1 MPFVQDEA
9 VEKNDSIHVLFIAAE
24 ADPYV
29 KIGGLGDVAGSLP
42 LALHRLYNADI
53 FQQKLDIRL
62 VLPYYGVIQQ
72 QDLTVK
78 KVCSFSVQTNK
89 DPVQAEVYETT
100 KEGLIIYFV
109 SGDPIPPG
117 DPVYNQNFS
126 ADADKFIFFSL
137 ACLELPKV
145 LGWRVDIL
153 HVHDWHTA
161 IAVHQLKMIKKRDSF
176 YKKSRSIITLHNLP
190 FMGNGSEQALVKYKI
205 KPSTDPTLPD
215 WAQYLPLPMG
225 FAAADQIVAVSPA
238 YAQEILTPEFSCNL
252 HDFFESN
259 QKKLSGILN
268 GLDTILWN
276 PSTDSF
282 IHQTYD
288 RNSLGKKRLN
298 KSEIQKEMGLVENP
312 ETPLIVLISRMD
324 TQKGIDIAIEALKLT
339 KNLPW
344 QAILL
349 GSGDIKLE
357 QLCQSLEDQL
367 PDKVR
372 ARVSFDPKLS
382 HRMYA
387 GGDMLLMPS
396 RYEPCGLTQ
405 MIAMRYGCIPVARAT
420 GGLKDSIID
429 NEKSL
434 ERTGFLFETADPQAF
449 AKSLTTA
456 LVCFDKNSEWIEI
469 QQRAMQTDF
478 SWAHSAVKYSRLY
491 NRLVIKQ

>member
-1 MPFVQDEA
+1 M
-9 VEKNDSIHVLFIAAE
+9 
-24 ADPYV
+24 
-29 KIGGLGDVAGSLP
+29 
-42 LALHRLYNADI
+42 
-53 FQQKLDIRL
+53 
-62 VLPYYGVIQQ
+62 
-72 QDLTVK
+72 
-78 KVCSFSVQTNK
+78 
-89 DPVQAEVYETT
+89 
-100 KEGLIIYFV
+100 
-109 SGDPIPPG
+109 
-117 DPVYNQNFS
+117 
-126 ADADKFIFFSL
+126 
-137 ACLELPKV
+137 